1 MSRTPIRAPFDLQ
14 SAVRS
19 AVPVAVLILNMTG
32 VATAD
37 PQIQTDWS
45 GGPGEPG
52 PVLEWS
58 DRFDNATQMSWR
70 SVAGQLVLSSVPAA
84 PSGDSVTDSAP
95 LCRSVASGDLDGDG
109 DEDLMTALP
118 LTSFPGTGKVRWY
131 ENMGDGE
138 TWTEHEVDDDFY
150 GGDAI
155 TAADL
160 DGDEDLDIVASAF
173 YDRDPNGRNGRYVW
187 YENADGGAG
196 TWLKHPIAGNLWGTQ
211 MVATSDIDGDGDLD
225 VYGSSTLTYI
235 GNTNDDVYWFENVDG
250 EGGSWIQHAIDE
262 DFPDAIEAVA
272 TDVDG
277 DGYLDIVCVAY
288 GTHDLAWWENQDGS
302 GMTWVK
308 HLITDFTLLDNAIAV
323 EDLDD
328 DGDVDIV
335 GAGQNAVVT
344 GWYENADGQGGTW
357 DAHTIGAISAGT
369 DLAIADLD
377 GDGLLDVLAAG
388 TDLYN
393 SSVAWFRNLGGLPGQ
408 GFS

>member
-1 MSRTPIRAPFDLQ
+1 
-14 SAVRS
+14 
-19 AVPVAVLILNMTG
+19 MTG